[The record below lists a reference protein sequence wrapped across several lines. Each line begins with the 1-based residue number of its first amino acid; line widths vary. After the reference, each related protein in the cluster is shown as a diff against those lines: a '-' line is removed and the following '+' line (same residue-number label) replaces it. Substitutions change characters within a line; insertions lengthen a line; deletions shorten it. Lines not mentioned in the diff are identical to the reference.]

1 MKNAIKITV
10 LFLTVLS
17 STISFGQKSAGGG
30 VAKTFKNDPNQT
42 LLFVFVDIKDKQEF
56 ETVAKDYYKGNYIV
70 LSVEEFKGDEKY
82 KDLDTYRFM
91 VCYDGGDVFGE
102 NPKKID
108 NWFYMYCMIDRQEHI
123 KYIFNNMSSSVI
135 EKFIKKIESVR
146 AKG

>member
-1 MKNAIKITV
+1 M
-10 LFLTVLS
+10 
-17 STISFGQKSAGGG
+17 
-30 VAKTFKNDPNQT
+30 
-42 LLFVFVDIKDKQEF
+42 FVDIKDKQEF

-102 NPKKID
+102 NPNKID

-123 KYIFNNMSSSVI
+123 KYIFNNMSGSVI
-135 EKFIKKIESVR
+135 EKFVKKIESAR
-146 AKG
+146 TKG